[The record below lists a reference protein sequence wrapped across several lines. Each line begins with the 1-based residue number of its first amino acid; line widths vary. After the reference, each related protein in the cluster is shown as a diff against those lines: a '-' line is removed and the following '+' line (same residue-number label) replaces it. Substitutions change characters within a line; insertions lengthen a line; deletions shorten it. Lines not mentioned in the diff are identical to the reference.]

1 MYHLRKLK
9 CMLLLMFAV
18 VTANAQLESG
28 KVYNFVNV
36 GNSGKSMVW
45 VSGDQLSIADTNTSD
60 YKQLWYVV
68 KNDDNSYSLR
78 SLHNGKYL
86 RSPNAIDNARWTTV
100 AAVDD
105 NCKFG
110 CETVAEGIYSL
121 RATNT
126 TDEKHFMHYSSANN
140 GVDRIVCWS
149 TTDPSQWRINEVAV
163 SEDEL
168 EFVFAVGN
176 RAIYQTALD
185 ALFADKSCTT
195 PKKSLTTEEAIKADA
210 DYQALSKELQK
221 MVLKVYLD
229 NWAEDNYDANKSGW
243 DAAYAKKYRVQ
254 LYEPYNDVSLAS
266 TALGLNE
273 HTNMNNPTGIFSG
286 AREVLYIMVE
296 GEIKDGAFLYLDSFT
311 GHNKLGNYRNGIQLN
326 EGLNVI
332 PAETAGNNYF
342 INYVVETFD
351 TSNGKRG
358 REAKAHSLKEYAPL
372 KIHIE
377 GGYINGYWNKV
388 GDALYAADTN
398 DSWEYIEARAT
409 QTDVT
414 VLGKYMTLQF
424 PLRDEDTEQYDVKDA
439 NGNKTGEKAWNKGLG
454 SYLNELVNI
463 EDVINSWDNVMM
475 WERLLLGVLD
485 QATVEAAAKKSPYS
499 EEPYVIELSDISEGG
514 YADYYNVHGL
524 AYGVGGDTYMYGTG
538 DHSGYHYNTMGGI
551 IQAIPTDAGSHW
563 GPAHEIGHQHQNL
576 LKIRKEMEVTN
587 NLFSNVVLWY
597 YGETTSRVNGTE
609 GSLTNVLENFNK
621 EDGHYLTNN
630 IWAMTHMY
638 YKLFL
643 YYHVLGHNP
652 QFYPRLFELLRHDP
666 SNGMAGTVDGSEAQ
680 LHLYRK
686 VCEAAGEDLTE
697 FFRAYGFFKPLDGF
711 AIDDYGVSRFYMT
724 QEQIDEAIAEVKAWA
739 AAHNAKENTAVLF
752 INDATGET
760 IKSHKG
766 DNLTLYGE
774 TTVCAEMG
782 SYATFGQSITN
793 GAELEY
799 TVSGKN
805 VTVNAGGGVG
815 YAIYNKEGEIIAFSD
830 KKAFTVSDECA
841 SALMWGD
848 ATLKVINADNTA
860 VEVEAVDEVASKY
873 ALLGN
878 LIAEVEAEFQ
888 YEDAASTK
896 VGYYKDGAL
905 DALQT
910 AFDDAKKVYD
920 DQDVQSY
927 TAAYAKLYEELYA
940 VTHNAYNRV
949 SLMSGGTYRLNSRS
963 NTSSWMSV
971 NDENKTIGEAA
982 NTTDTKQD
990 WVFEATGTE
999 DVYYIKNVN
1008 TSRYLAGATKN
1019 VQVTTTDTKAEA
1031 KGYKATMVEAG
1042 VWTLQCQDSKLQF
1055 LNRSGGTVL
1064 GWNEGNDTNS
1074 QWYITTVSVEQT
1086 AEKLYELQALVQK
1099 TKELIDE
1106 MAVVTPMQKH
1116 TLQTTSLSSPLYLST
1131 NACHNTLNNA
1141 NDGQGLAGLLDED
1154 VATYFHSDWGNK
1166 VNETHYL
1173 QVDLGEAHSFSDFIF
1188 CYTTRD
1194 NGNNCPTTIEVSGS
1208 NDGSSFS
1215 DPLYTFTGL
1224 PTEGGQTWESP
1235 ILSAAEGYR
1244 YLRFMVTAAEGGHR
1258 YFVMSRFGIS
1268 ECKATVQSM
1277 GEEYVAQS
1285 LTSDALIAAYASIH
1299 SAQDKMKVGGATLD
1313 ELTSLYN
1320 ELSPKYAALEDIYN
1334 EAKNAAFTAKKAELL
1349 TLRNNT
1355 TSLISSCGTVTYT
1368 PATLDGA
1375 LALQTTNSEGDFYLS
1390 TNAQEPN
1397 EGPIKNLLTS
1407 ENTYFHSKW
1416 SAAVGAFHHL
1426 KVDMGEGYSLKDFTF
1441 TYKTSNGLF
1450 PYIIKVYGSNDTND
1464 TGTLLYTFSKEDNTN
1479 ALPDEASTSWT
1490 SSTISSDTRYRYIRF
1505 DVVESGGG
1513 GLKPTPT
1520 GATSGTEYCF
1530 KMSYFGLTAIGT
1542 PESYTVELGN
1552 DAGGATEELLL
1563 AAYKQNQEAQVSYDV
1578 ATTESQLQ
1586 KAIDKLQADYDA
1598 LSDAKN
1604 STTYTDYTIQVTG
1617 GNGNGGVVYGDANYT
1632 TTLNAPA
1639 TLTVDQLTAIPLDG
1653 YVAKSVTLEGT
1664 TITVIYNKVYTVQ
1677 VVGVDGLGGVTY
1689 GDNAY
1694 ADGDTIHAATDI
1706 TVDQLTAQAVDG
1718 YNEGVV
1724 SIADA
1729 TITVTYT
1736 MTPLVDTE
1744 KYYTLRCWDG
1754 SAHGGRFISDDG
1766 TVINGHSTEGTLFR
1780 FEAANN
1786 ENGYY
1791 IKSYV
1796 SDKYLNVDGTSV
1808 VVSTEKETVWTMEAS
1823 SHTSG
1828 AMTLTIGNDNYLNN
1842 NGGASNSCPY
1852 LWIKYHSGGPGSG
1865 AYCSLWKLTEGTP
1878 LDKSA
1883 LNTLIGATNT
1893 LIESC
1898 YTDEEFNYA
1907 GSLNVT
1913 EELVTA
1919 TRDAVAAAQEKYDSK
1934 ATTESEYEAAL
1945 NALQTARDNLQ
1956 TAINYAELPV
1966 QLTFDANTP
1975 VTYKIAIDRSA
1986 SSVLAYDQNS
1996 AMVAVSDFK
2005 LGNKAHGWYFMPAT
2019 DGKVYIMP
2027 YYDDNTTLALSTNSF
2042 SEGNSKVKGMAVGSD
2057 GYTQGWTITNVNM
2070 DEANRNAG
2078 WYNITC
2084 TSNGTDTWYFSNH
2097 GGVANKMGFLNDA
2110 NDGGSRF
2117 KFEQI
2122 TFDKSEAYYTLYNY
2136 YMSDTKVASNTI
2148 TGNDAVGYYPVD
2160 AANAYNTAYGT
2171 ATTVLEDAT
2180 ATDEDYT
2187 NAYNAL
2193 VAANEALVINMPE
2206 EGKYYT
2212 IVSACNDHRNGQ
2224 LMYATSENAIVFS
2237 REMTNVKP
2245 EALWKFTAE
2254 GYLENLQTG
2263 CGVSTGSTGGSHH
2276 KLGESSRVVSI
2287 KSISL
2292 DGQVL
2297 LTPQDAQPLHAQD
2310 NGSVVVGWGAYD
2322 AGSASAWRIVEVDMA
2337 NVKFDMTIGQYGHA
2351 GLYLNYSVLIPKE
2364 VKAYI
2369 IDGSDVEIEN
2379 GEGSLTLKQIEGSV
2393 LPAKTAVILEAEP
2406 YSYSFYYT
2414 ENEANV
2420 GTNLLTGSAYQT
2432 YCEAETNHNY
2442 YIFGHKEGVVGLY
2455 KNSVVY
2461 DATGAESNTH
2471 YKMSAN
2477 KVLFDWDNLAGNVN
2491 AFRFRID
2498 GEETGIE
2505 EVTVGAED
2513 TIYDLYGRRLA
2524 EVTTSGLY
2532 IVNGEKR
2539 YVKVK

>member
-18 VTANAQLESG
+18 VTANAQLDDG

-36 GNSGKSMVW
+36 GNDGKSMVW

-86 RSPNAIDNARWTTV
+86 RSPNATGNAKWTTV
-100 AAVDD
+100 ETADA
-105 NCKFG
+105 NCKFE
-110 CETVAEGIYSL
+110 CVVAGSGYSL

-126 TDEKHFMHYSSANN
+126 TDEKHFMHYSSANG

-149 TTDPSQWRINEVAV
+149 TTDPSQWTINEVAV

-185 ALFADKSCTT
+185 ALFDDKSCTT
-195 PKKSLTTEEAIKADA
+195 PKKSLTTEDAIKADA

-229 NWAEDNYDANKSGW
+229 NWAEDNYDTNKEGW

-296 GEIKDGAFLYLDSFT
+296 GEILDGAFLYLDSFT

-358 REAKAHSLKEYAPL
+358 REAKAHSLKDYPPL

-524 AYGVGGDTYMYGTG
+524 AYGVGGDAYMYGSG
-538 DHSGYHYNTMGGI
+538 DHSGYHYNTMGGV

-686 VCEAAGEDLTE
+686 VCEAADEDLTE

-711 AIDDYGVSRFYMT
+711 AIDDYGVSKFYMT

-739 AAHNAKENTAVLF
+739 AATNAKKNTAVLF

-766 DNLTLYGE
+766 DNLTLYDG

-793 GAELEY
+793 GEELEY

-860 VEVEAVDEVASKY
+860 VEVEAVDEVATKY

-878 LIAEVEAEFQ
+878 LITEVEAELQ
-888 YEDAASTK
+888 YEDATSTK

-910 AFDDAKKVYD
+910 AFNAAKKVYD

-963 NTSSWMSV
+963 NTSYWMSV
-971 NDENKTIGEAA
+971 NGENKTIGETA
-982 NTTDTKQD
+982 NASDTKQQ

-1055 LNRSGGTVL
+1055 LNRSNSGTVL
-1064 GWNEGNDTNS
+1064 GWNEGNDHNS

-1086 AEKLYELQALVQK
+1086 AKKLYDLQVLVQK

-1106 MAVVTPMQKH
+1106 MAVVTPMQEH
-1116 TLQTTSLSSPLYLST
+1116 TLQTTSSSSPLHLST

-1188 CYTTRD
+1188 YYTTRD
-1194 NGNNCPTTIEVSGS
+1194 NGNNCPTTIEVRGS

-1235 ILSAAEGYR
+1235 ILSDAEGYR

-1277 GEEYVAQS
+1277 GDKYVAQG

-1320 ELSPKYAALEDIYN
+1320 VLSPKYAALEDIYN
-1334 EAKNAAFTAKKAELL
+1334 EAKNEAFTAKKAELKALIDNTKTLIGECGSVTPIAGGAL
-1349 TLRNNT
+1349 TLST
-1355 TSLISSCGTVTYT
+1355 TAGASSIYLTGGPSNPSEGTL
-1368 PATLDGA
+1368 ANLLDGSVSTSYVSNWGA
-1375 LALQTTNSEGDFYLS
+1375 QNSAPYLQVQLPEGQELSEF
-1390 TNAQEPN
+1390 
-1397 EGPIKNLLTS
+1397 
-1407 ENTYFHSKW
+1407 
-1416 SAAVGAFHHL
+1416 V
-1426 KVDMGEGYSLKDFTF
+1426 FTF
-1441 TYKTSNGLF
+1441 TSRDGGNAPTPTKIVVS
-1450 PYIIKVYGSNDTND
+1450 GSNDGADFTEIA
-1464 TGTLLYTFSKEDNTN
+1464 TFTDAEHNFPEPANGAQSGK
-1479 ALPDEASTSWT
+1479 AAVWT
-1490 SSTISSDTRYRYIRF
+1490 SPTISANTAYKYLRFTVTESDRSSGGETDSNGYYHFGISEFGVSTIDRYK
-1505 DVVESGGG
+1505 VVLDNNIGEV
-1513 GLKPTPT
+1513 
-1520 GATSGTEYCF
+1520 TEAL
-1530 KMSYFGLTAIGT
+1530 M
-1542 PESYTVELGN
+1542 
-1552 DAGGATEELLL
+1552 L
-1563 AAYKQNQEAQVSYDV
+1563 AAYKQNQEAQVSYEV

-1598 LSDAKN
+1598 LENAKN
-1604 STTYTDYTIQVTG
+1604 SAQNYTVSVVG
-1617 GNGNGGVVYGDANYT
+1617 GNGNGGVVYNTVNYT
-1632 TTLNAPA
+1632 DGQVFSGALS
-1639 TLTVDQLTAIPLDG
+1639 LTVGDLTAIPLDG
-1653 YVAKSVTLEGT
+1653 YTAGVITLNGT
-1664 TITVIYNKVYTVQ
+1664 TITVTYNKVYTVQ
-1677 VVGVDGLGGVTY
+1677 VDGGDDTGGVIY
-1689 GDNAY
+1689 DNNNY
-1694 ADGDTIHAATDI
+1694 LNGSTI
-1706 TVDQLTAQAVDG
+1706 TVLQDIDAAQLEAIAVSG
-1718 YNEGVV
+1718 YNAGVITV
-1724 SIADA
+1724 NHE
-1729 TITVTYT
+1729 TKVITVTYT
-1736 MTPLVDTE
+1736 MTLPVILTTDIEAPVLYTIKSKRGDGKVLQYEPASDHLFSVADVSANSAKQAFFFMESDEAAQVYVYPFAAGEKVLAADDTGNGADRAFAKEKGTATYEKWMFVKRTVDEATWYNLQPVGTSTYFSNYGGDSNKMGFYSSNPGE
-1744 KYYTLRCWDG
+1744 DDG
-1754 SAHGGRFISDDG
+1754 SLFQFEST
-1766 TVINGHSTEGTLFR
+1766 TVE
-1780 FEAANN
+1780 
-1786 ENGYY
+1786 
-1791 IKSYV
+1791 
-1796 SDKYLNVDGTSV
+1796 
-1808 VVSTEKETVWTMEAS
+1808 
-1823 SHTSG
+1823 
-1828 AMTLTIGNDNYLNN
+1828 
-1842 NGGASNSCPY
+1842 
-1852 LWIKYHSGGPGSG
+1852 GSG
-1865 AYCSLWKLTEGTP
+1865 AYNSL
-1878 LDKSA
+1878 
-1883 LNTLIGATNT
+1883 
-1893 LIESC
+1893 
-1898 YTDEEFNYA
+1898 
-1907 GSLNVT
+1907 
-1913 EELVTA
+1913 
-1919 TRDAVAAAQEKYDSK
+1919 
-1934 ATTESEYEAAL
+1934 
-1945 NALQTARDNLQ
+1945 
-1956 TAINYAELPV
+1956 
-1966 QLTFDANTP
+1966 
-1975 VTYKIAIDRSA
+1975 
-1986 SSVLAYDQNS
+1986 
-1996 AMVAVSDFK
+1996 
-2005 LGNKAHGWYFMPAT
+2005 
-2019 DGKVYIMP
+2019 KVY
-2027 YYDDNTTLALSTNSF
+2027 YDEAT
-2042 SEGNSKVKGMAVGSD
+2042 KVKS
-2057 GYTQGWTITNVNM
+2057 
-2070 DEANRNAG
+2070 
-2078 WYNITC
+2078 
-2084 TSNGTDTWYFSNH
+2084 
-2097 GGVANKMGFLNDA
+2097 
-2110 NDGGSRF
+2110 
-2117 KFEQI
+2117 
-2122 TFDKSEAYYTLYNY
+2122 SE
-2136 YMSDTKVASNTI
+2136 I
-2148 TGNDAVGYYPVD
+2148 TGGNGVGYYPVAEAD
-2160 AANAYNTAYGT
+2160 AYNTAY
-2171 ATTVLEDAT
+2171 AT
-2180 ATDEDYT
+2180 ATSLVTNNTSSYDEYLA
-2187 NAYNAL
+2187 AYDAL
-2193 VAANEALVINMPE
+2193 LAANEALPEINMPE
-2206 EGKYYT
+2206 EGKYYRFVSVVKKNDET
-2212 IVSACNDHRNGQ
+2212 NSYANVYANPADNKMYWAADKATGDATAIWTFVPLADGKFAVTNLHTGSSINTFINYNPSPLSETAGEVSIVS
-2224 LMYATSENAIVFS
+2224 L
-2237 REMTNVKP
+2237 
-2245 EALWKFTAE
+2245 
-2254 GYLENLQTG
+2254 
-2263 CGVSTGSTGGSHH
+2263 
-2276 KLGESSRVVSI
+2276 
-2287 KSISL
+2287 SL
-2292 DGQVL
+2292 DGQIGIKCG
-2297 LTPQDAQPLHAQD
+2297 DRMMHAQ
-2310 NGSVVVGWGAYD
+2310 GGGAVVHWETGAD
-2322 AGSASAWRIVEVDMA
+2322 DGSAWRIVEVDMA

-2351 GLYLNYSVLIPKE
+2351 GLYLNYSVLIPAA

-2406 YSYSFYYT
+2406 NSYSFYYT

-2442 YIFGHKEGVVGLY
+2442 YIFGRKDDVVGLY
-2455 KNSVVY
+2455 KNSVKYVY
-2461 DATGAESNTH
+2461 DDEQSAYVEAAEGATH

-2477 KVLFDWDNLAGNVN
+2477 KVLFDWDNSAGNVN
-2491 AFRFRID
+2491 AFRFRIE